1 MQSWGGAGYWTALA
15 VVAAL
20 GSASDCR
27 AQFAAAS
34 DTPENE
40 AAQANS
46 PNGPAVAPRRISGA
60 PDVSAPG
67 SPLLQIPNRSAR
79 TGIGQTPELSADL
92 DAGDSDRD
100 AAAFGN
106 GPGRALPG
114 AGGRRSGATGAR
126 PSRLG
131 GSGGT
136 SAADVERGYDRAVVM
151 PDNSNGGPT
160 GGVGLNSAGDGNLGA
175 SAGLLNS
182 VAGLGGNSNGGSGG
196 NSAQGG
202 TNSGSTG
209 IEGVLNS
216 FGGASG
222 GRSDN
227 ANGNGNRRSN
237 GGPAENGNAGGC
249 RDTTG
254 GSATNLP
261 ARGNSAGSGS
271 DRSVDRNQNETPAN
285 NSGREA
291 PNSQKDR
298 SGADGEDRS
307 ARNDSNANDNGGSD
321 RSNRDAPPEGNSD
334 GAAKAGAPDRPEE
347 EGWSAGSDPVGRAAA
362 RRRFGDLGAA
372 ARGGD
377 LLGEKRDAEAVDA
390 EEGLRRISDRVD
402 PLTGAVGI
410 EAPVAGGV
418 SPLLRAVVE
427 TAKKRKQKK

>member
-1 MQSWGGAGYWTALA
+1 MQGWARSSYWTALA
-15 VVAAL
+15 LVAAL
-20 GSASDCR
+20 GSAPECR

-34 DTPENE
+34 EPPEDE
-40 AAQANS
+40 SAQASS
-46 PNGPAVAPRRISGA
+46 PNGPVVAPRRASGVPTVAA
-60 PDVSAPG
+60 PPTTILQG
-67 SPLLQIPNRSAR
+67 SDRAAR
-79 TGIGQTPELSADL
+79 AGSRQTPELSADL
-92 DAGDSDRD
+92 DARDGNRD
-100 AAAFGN
+100 AVALGN
-106 GPGRALPG
+106 GSGRALRG
-114 AGGRRSGATGAR
+114 AGGQRSGAAGA
-126 PSRLG
+126 PQSRLG
-131 GSGGT
+131 GTGAA

-151 PDNSNGGPT
+151 PDNGNGGPT
-160 GGVGLNSAGDGNLGA
+160 GSVGLNSAGDGNLGA

-202 TNSGSTG
+202 SNSGSTG
-209 IEGVLNS
+209 IEGALNS

-237 GGPAENGNAGGC
+237 GGPAENGNAGGG

-254 GSATNLP
+254 GSARNLP

-285 NSGREA
+285 NSGRDA

-347 EGWSAGSDPVGRAAA
+347 EGWSAGSDPVGQAAA

-372 ARGGD
+372 AAGGD

-390 EEGLRRISDRVD
+390 EEGLRRIGDRVD